1 MSAINNTPEVI
12 GMEQVT
18 TAAFNKPVP
27 NGSPVFNRISQ
38 FYTREAWLLDHH
50 DLRGWMALLAKDV
63 TYRMPLR
70 ITEPKTAAGEQISRQ
85 NWHYNDDY
93 ASLGARIHRVSN
105 TKSAWSDDPQ
115 VRFRRMVTNIA
126 VGESDQPEAFEVM
139 SYVLVARSRFET
151 ETYQFVT
158 AERHDLLRSVDK
170 GFLIARREVIID
182 LSVLGAPNLAF
193 FI

>member
-1 MSAINNTPEVI
+1 
-12 GMEQVT
+12 MERIT
-18 TAAFNKPVP
+18 AAAFNKPVP
-27 NGSPVFNRISQ
+27 AGSQIHDRVSQ

-50 DLRGWMALLAKDV
+50 DLRGWAALLAKDL

-70 ITEPKTAAGEQISRQ
+70 ITEPTSAGGEQISRQ

-93 ASLGARIHRVSN
+93 PSLLARIHRVVG

-115 VRFRRMVTNIA
+115 ARFRRMITNIA
-126 VGESDQPEAFEVM
+126 VGESERPDEHEVM
-139 SYVLVARSRFET
+139 SYILVARNRFES

-158 AERHDLLRSVDK
+158 AERHDLLRTVEE

-182 LSVLGAPNLAF
+182 VSVLGAPNMAF
-193 FI
+193 FM